1 MADAKGR
8 IEKLKKAINKYRY
21 DYHVLNKETISIE
34 ALDSLKHELKKLED
48 EYPELVTP
56 DSPTQRVAG
65 EPLKGFKKITH
76 RVPML
81 SLEDV
86 FSEEEFSDWEKR
98 IAKLLHIS
106 YTTELFSELKF
117 DGLAVSLVY
126 KNGVLDYASTRG
138 NGKVGEDVTQN
149 IKTIEAIPLRLEKDI
164 KGEVEIRGEVI
175 ITRKGFEKINRE
187 QKKKGEAV
195 YANPRNLAAGSLRQ
209 LDPKMT
215 ASRA

>member
-117 DGLAVSLVY
+117 DGLAV
-126 KNGVLDYASTRG
+126 R
-138 NGKVGEDVTQN
+138 
-149 IKTIEAIPLRLEKDI
+149 
-164 KGEVEIRGEVI
+164 RGEL
-175 ITRKGFEKINRE
+175 RNRF
-187 QKKKGEAV
+187 
-195 YANPRNLAAGSLRQ
+195 
-209 LDPKMT
+209 T
-215 ASRA
+215 SRCSRDFGHGLVRDSCCGIRVE